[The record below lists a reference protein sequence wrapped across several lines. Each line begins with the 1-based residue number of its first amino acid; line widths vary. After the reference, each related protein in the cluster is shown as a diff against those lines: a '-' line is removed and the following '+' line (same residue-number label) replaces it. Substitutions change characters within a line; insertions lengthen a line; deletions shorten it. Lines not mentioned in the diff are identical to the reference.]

1 MTAMPHPMQP
11 MERVMVDGWKRQLR
25 DGWNPLYVVQG
36 MQHWVDVRDGGAT

>member
-1 MTAMPHPMQP
+1 MTATPDPTQP

-36 MQHWVDVRDGGAT
+36 MQHWIDVRDGAE